1 MRFFGGGVGHSQSLQ
16 VEHQHSGDTVM
27 LSDPKSESELD
38 RIEIPVRKDDGDDQM
53 DSYTNNQDIEDSD
66 NSSPSAS
73 DQEINS
79 GLESDDDGY
88 DSL

>member
-1 MRFFGGGVGHSQSLQ
+1 
-16 VEHQHSGDTVM
+16 
-27 LSDPKSESELD
+27 
-38 RIEIPVRKDDGDDQM
+38 M
-53 DSYTNNQDIEDSD
+53 DSDNDQDVEDVVEDSD